1 MESLMQMDG
10 VAIVSWE
17 AQNHW
22 FETRGVLKAIYS
34 SFDTSQPKS
43 CLVIT
48 VNADCVSYS
57 LCLMDLCE
65 GRG

>member
-43 CLVIT
+43 CLVMA
-48 VNADCVSYS
+48 V
-57 LCLMDLCE
+57 LQ
-65 GRG
+65 